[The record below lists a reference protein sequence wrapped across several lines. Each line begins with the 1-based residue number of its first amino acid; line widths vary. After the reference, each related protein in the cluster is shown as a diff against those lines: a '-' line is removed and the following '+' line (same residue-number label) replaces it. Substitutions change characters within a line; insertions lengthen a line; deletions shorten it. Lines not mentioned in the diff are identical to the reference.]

1 MKVLL
6 VEDELKLARALE
18 KGLRAEGFAVDK
30 AEDGLRGLEMAL
42 GCRHDVLILDV
53 MLPYMDGFEVLA
65 RIRRE
70 RCKVP
75 VILLTARS
83 GLNDRVKGLDLGA
96 DDYLAKPFDFPEL
109 LARIRA
115 ITRRPLA
122 EPQLILRVADL
133 ELNVGSR
140 ELRRAGQL
148 IPLRTKEY
156 ALMELFMRRKG
167 LVLSRTMILDHVWA
181 SDMDYGDASNLVDV
195 YVAQLRKKI
204 DAGREQKLLQT
215 LRGTGYVLREPS

>member
-1 MKVLL
+1 
-6 VEDELKLARALE
+6 
-18 KGLRAEGFAVDK
+18 
-30 AEDGLRGLEMAL
+30 
-42 GCRHDVLILDV
+42 
-53 MLPYMDGFEVLA
+53 MDGFEVLS
-65 RIRRE
+65 RIRKE

-83 GLNDRVKGLDLGA
+83 GLDDRVKGLDLGA
-96 DDYLAKPFDFPEL
+96 DDYLTKPFEFREL

-115 ITRRPLA
+115 VSLRPPS

-133 ELNVGSR
+133 ELNLGSH
-140 ELRRAGQL
+140 ELRRNGRL

-156 ALMELFMRRKG
+156 AIIELFMQRKG
-167 LVLSRTMILDHVWA
+167 LILSRGMILDHVWA
-181 SDMDYGDASNLVDV
+181 SDTDYGDASNLVDV

-204 DAGREQKLLQT
+204 DSGRDQKLLHT

>member
-30 AEDGLRGLEMAL
+30 AADGLRGLEMAL
-42 GCRHDVLILDV
+42 GNHHDVMILDV
-53 MLPYMDGFEVLA
+53 MIPHMNGFEVLT
-65 RIRRE
+65 RLRSE

-83 GLNDRVKGLDLGA
+83 GLDDRVKGLDLGA
-96 DDYLAKPFDFPEL
+96 DDYLSKPFDFPEL

-115 ITRRPLA
+115 VTRRPSSD
-122 EPQLILRVADL
+122 PQLILRAADL
-133 ELNVGSR
+133 ELNVGSH
-140 ELRRAGQL
+140 ELRRAGKL

-181 SDMDYGDASNLVDV
+181 SDMEYGDASNLVDV

-204 DAGREQKLLQT
+204 DAGREQKLLHT
-215 LRGTGYVLREPS
+215 LRGTGYVLRDPS

>member
-1 MKVLL
+1 MTTPCLEATSRRPIDLSQLL
-6 VEDELKLARALE
+6 DPWLHVCWDT
-18 KGLRAEGFAVDK
+18 
-30 AEDGLRGLEMAL
+30 
-42 GCRHDVLILDV
+42 
-53 MLPYMDGFEVLA
+53 PYLDGFEVLA

-83 GLNDRVKGLDLGA
+83 GLGDRVKGLDLGA

-115 ITRRPLA
+115 ITRRPPS

-156 ALMELFMRRKG
+156 ALMEFFMRRKG

-204 DAGREQKLLQT
+204 DAGREQKLLHT
-215 LRGTGYVLREPS
+215 LRGAGYVLRDPS